1 MDLLAEKEEN
11 MENFKNNPTSE
22 FEQFLPAIMY
32 IEQNCTEE
40 IKTSHLAML
49 CSMDE
54 STFKK
59 GFEQLVGATVTGYRN
74 RIRIEKAYAL
84 ISGGHCTIDAAAKLV
99 GFDNMYYF
107 SHLFKSIMGVSPR
120 TLINKNKTDSDEI

>member
-1 MDLLAEKEEN
+1 MDLFVEKGEN
-11 MENFKNNPTSE
+11 MEAFNNSVPE

-40 IKTSHLAML
+40 IKISHLAKL

-59 GFEQLVGATVTGYRN
+59 VFEQLVGSTVTGYRN

-84 ISGGHCTIDAAAKLV
+84 ISGGHCTIEAAAKLV
-99 GFDNMYYF
+99 GFENTFYF

-120 TLINKNKTDSDEI
+120 SLINENKTDSDKL